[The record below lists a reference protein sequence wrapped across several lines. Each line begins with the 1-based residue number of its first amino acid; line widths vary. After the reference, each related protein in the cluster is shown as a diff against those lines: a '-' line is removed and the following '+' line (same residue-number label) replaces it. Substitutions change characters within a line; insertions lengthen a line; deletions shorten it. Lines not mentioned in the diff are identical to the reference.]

1 MSITLT
7 GKGDFSKTYSFLKRM
22 KEQKFLSALEKYGE
36 EGVKALRGATPRD
49 TGLTA
54 ASWSYRIERG
64 KDSATITWTNSNTN
78 HGVPIVILIQYGH
91 ATGTGGYV
99 QGRDFINPAM
109 RPVFDKIAQEA
120 WMEVTKS

>member
-120 WMEVTKS
+120 WMEVTKL

>member
-7 GKGDFSKTYSFLKRM
+7 SKGDFSKTFSFLKRM
-22 KEQKFLSALEKYGE
+22 KEKKFLSALEKYGE
-36 EGVKALRGATPRD
+36 EGVKALQEATPKD

-54 ASWSYRIERG
+54 ASWGYKIEKG
-64 KDSATITWTNSNTN
+64 EDSTTITWTNSNEN
-78 HGVPIVILIQYGH
+78 NGVPIVILIQYGH

-109 RPVFDKIAQEA
+109 RPIFDKIAQEA